1 MSDRL
6 RTLSRTFVITR
17 VTLRGVTYNW
27 VDRIVSEWRLTKTYG
42 FCGSFCLSLLT
53 VSLPLHMSFRSTVF
67 GTLMSLVHICSLYS
81 LSSLRYMTIFV
92 SVFLSVIDVD
102 TKTQTEIT
110 VLAVRS
116 VTLRPQKLVT
126 LTKHKKKKEERI
138 FFEGLIERSGI

>member
-1 MSDRL
+1 
-6 RTLSRTFVITR
+6 
-17 VTLRGVTYNW
+17 
-27 VDRIVSEWRLTKTYG
+27 
-42 FCGSFCLSLLT
+42 
-53 VSLPLHMSFRSTVF
+53 MSFRSTVF